1 MIKSTAVRALALAI
15 GLGTTLFANAQTG
28 PEKRTSGSESLPD
41 PLMENLKFRNIGP
54 AGMSGRVTAID
65 ADPVHPEVIYVGSAS
80 GGLWKSSNA
89 GQSWNSIWDD
99 QPNASIGAVKVD
111 PSNPDVIWVG
121 TGEGNP
127 RNSQSIGDGLLRSLD
142 GGRTWQ
148 RMGLEKTKGIHR
160 IVVDPRNSNNVYVA
174 AIGLAYGDTED
185 RGVYRT
191 QDGGKTWKKVLY
203 TNNRSGAADLIIDPQ
218 NPNKLFAAM
227 WEYRRW
233 PWVFKSGGPGSGL
246 YVTHDGGD
254 TWVKRT
260 DKDGLPAGDLG
271 RMGLAVSRTHPNVV
285 YALVENKEK
294 NALYR
299 SQDGGVKW
307 DRISD
312 EEEIGNRPFYYS
324 EIYVD
329 PFRENTVYSLWTL
342 VTKSEDGGRTWR
354 TIAPYNNIHPD
365 HHAFWAS
372 PTVPGYLIEG
382 NDGGLNISHD
392 GGNTWRFVENL
403 PLAQFY
409 HIRVDNALPYNVY
422 GGMQDNGSW
431 KGPAY
436 TFKDAGI
443 GNTEWQELYFGDG
456 FDVVPHPTDPHT
468 AYAMAQEGYL
478 GRVNT
483 QTGQADFIKPVH
495 PEGQKLR
502 FHWNAA
508 IAQDPFQADALYY
521 GSQYVHFS
529 TDRGQS
535 WQIISPDL
543 TTNNPDKQKALESGG
558 LT

>member
-203 TNNRSGAADLIIDPQ
+203 TNKI
-218 NPNKLFAAM
+218 
-227 WEYRRW
+227 
-233 PWVFKSGGPGSGL
+233 
-246 YVTHDGGD
+246 
-254 TWVKRT
+254 
-260 DKDGLPAGDLG
+260 G
-271 RMGLAVSRTHPNVV
+271 RAHV
-285 YALVENKEK
+285 
-294 NALYR
+294 
-299 SQDGGVKW
+299 
-307 DRISD
+307 
-312 EEEIGNRPFYYS
+312 
-324 EIYVD
+324 
-329 PFRENTVYSLWTL
+329 
-342 VTKSEDGGRTWR
+342 
-354 TIAPYNNIHPD
+354 
-365 HHAFWAS
+365 
-372 PTVPGYLIEG
+372 
-382 NDGGLNISHD
+382 
-392 GGNTWRFVENL
+392 
-403 PLAQFY
+403 
-409 HIRVDNALPYNVY
+409 
-422 GGMQDNGSW
+422 
-431 KGPAY
+431 
-436 TFKDAGI
+436 
-443 GNTEWQELYFGDG
+443 
-456 FDVVPHPTDPHT
+456 
-468 AYAMAQEGYL
+468 
-478 GRVNT
+478 
-483 QTGQADFIKPVH
+483 
-495 PEGQKLR
+495 
-502 FHWNAA
+502 
-508 IAQDPFQADALYY
+508 
-521 GSQYVHFS
+521 
-529 TDRGQS
+529 
-535 WQIISPDL
+535 
-543 TTNNPDKQKALESGG
+543 
-558 LT
+558 